1 MMDNDALRQLQA
13 RITKMERRHEE
24 ELIKFDWLFSKS
36 GISILRWR
44 YIPCCWPYD
53 LASLSTVYAR
63 NLLTTWMSYESEP
76 MVEHKCDKR
85 EGSTRTNSHRSN
97 KRHKH
102 DKCEPFPKGPRY
114 EHYTTL
120 TTNRAT
126 ILEEAFSMEVPI
138 QLPLIPPPRLCLDRT
153 KHYRHHCNHGHNTE
167 DYWALKDKINQSQKR
182 HLHAIKD
189 IDVNYV
195 DVEPLRS
202 LPPITF
208 TYRDF
213 QGINPISQDDP
224 MVVSIVIAN
233 FMVSKVFI
241 DQGSSTDIL
250 HWKTFQS
257 LEIALAMIKP
267 HYRPLLGFSREIVE
281 IRPYVV
287 LMTTFGQG
295 KLSRSFTIRY
305 LIIDAKI
312 SYFALIGIKTL
323 NDLRAIVSTPHL
335 KMKFLTLMREIV
347 TVKADQK
354 QAQQCYAES
363 LKVASYPPIKEPSKP
378 HPSTGGNNN

>member
-1 MMDNDALRQLQA
+1 
-13 RITKMERRHEE
+13 
-24 ELIKFDWLFSKS
+24 
-36 GISILRWR
+36 
-44 YIPCCWPYD
+44 
-53 LASLSTVYAR
+53 
-63 NLLTTWMSYESEP
+63 
-76 MVEHKCDKR
+76 
-85 EGSTRTNSHRSN
+85 
-97 KRHKH
+97 
-102 DKCEPFPKGPRY
+102 
-114 EHYTTL
+114 
-120 TTNRAT
+120 
-126 ILEEAFSMEVPI
+126 
-138 QLPLIPPPRLCLDRT
+138 
-153 KHYRHHCNHGHNTE
+153 
-167 DYWALKDKINQSQKR
+167 
-182 HLHAIKD
+182 
-189 IDVNYV
+189 
-195 DVEPLRS
+195 
-202 LPPITF
+202 
-208 TYRDF
+208 
-213 QGINPISQDDP
+213 